1 MLKRFAKFE
10 IVQLKMSS
18 QPECAALPGIGEA
31 KWQTRRGN
39 LN

>member
-18 QPECAALPGIGEA
+18 QPECAAPPVNGEA
-31 KWQTRRGN
+31 
-39 LN
+39 